1 MEIVLR
7 AALIYVFLFVLTRS
21 LGKATLG
28 EMNVFEAVLLFIVA
42 ELVGPAILY
51 DDLSLTGAV
60 VGVSTLALLTA
71 LMAWLQRRFPRARRV
86 IEGQPVIIVRDGE
99 MQRTAMSLEGL
110 SETDLLQAARQEGI
124 RDLAD
129 VELAVL
135 EVDGSIS
142 FFTRQR
148 SESS

>member
-7 AALIYVFLFVLTRS
+7 AALIYLFLFVLTRS

-42 ELVGPAILY
+42 ELVGPAILQ
-51 DDLSLTGAV
+51 DDRSITGAL
-60 VGVSTLALLTA
+60 VGVSTLALLAA
-71 LMAWLQRRFPRARRV
+71 LMARAQIRFPWARKV
-86 IEGQPVIIVRDGE
+86 VEGQPVIVVRNGE
-99 MQRTAMSLEGL
+99 IRRTAMSLEGL
-110 SETDLLQAARQEGI
+110 SETDLLQAARQQGI
-124 RDLAD
+124 RNLAD

-148 SESS
+148 TESA